1 MTVVWKLFEEYV
13 SLFERLRLRDAL
25 KTAMEISDLTNKFVQ
40 VTRIWDKDI
49 DRQFLLNKLFIVA
62 NIIRFVALL

>member
-25 KTAMEISDLTNKFVQ
+25 KTAMEISDLTNMFVQ